1 MLRFLLRFWWLWT
14 NCYFQGGCFQ
24 SIVRPKIA
32 VHGVLESSCSKSSSN
47 FPIKNPRQSAFS
59 IKLQTVCLYLW
70 KGLLYDCFHGEFFL
84 ISILFA
90 MEGNSLVN
98 DFNAASFCFCVNK
111 IFLKFFWRF
120 SYFFGKSHKL
130 IVYLLIKRSQ
140 NSQNSFTL
148 IISVKIFWKYIF
160 GTVFKI
166 LNWYVVCIQA
176 EFHLGQSMG
185 QLKFVEDSL

>member
-1 MLRFLLRFWWLWT
+1 
-14 NCYFQGGCFQ
+14 
-24 SIVRPKIA
+24 
-32 VHGVLESSCSKSSSN
+32 
-47 FPIKNPRQSAFS
+47 
-59 IKLQTVCLYLW
+59 
-70 KGLLYDCFHGEFFL
+70 
-84 ISILFA
+84 

-148 IISVKIFWKYIF
+148 IISVKFF
-160 GTVFKI
+160 
-166 LNWYVVCIQA
+166 
-176 EFHLGQSMG
+176 
-185 QLKFVEDSL
+185 